1 MQSEISQLNQ
11 YHISGEHLLFVVC
24 IFLLLPAIGSQA
36 IRLYYKNSLYTEEV
50 TEEDEYYF
58 VYSAWLEED

>member
-1 MQSEISQLNQ
+1 MRSEISQLNR

-36 IRLYYKNSLYTEEV
+36 IRLYYKSSLHSGEA

-58 VYSAWLEED
+58 VYSAWLRED